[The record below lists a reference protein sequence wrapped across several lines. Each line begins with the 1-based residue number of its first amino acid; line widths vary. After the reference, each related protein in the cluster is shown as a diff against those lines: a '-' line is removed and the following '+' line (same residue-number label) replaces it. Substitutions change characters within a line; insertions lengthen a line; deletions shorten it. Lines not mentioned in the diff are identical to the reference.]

1 MSGQLDLLIQHGYSV
16 ILALVFLEHIGLP
29 IPGAPLLLAAG
40 ALAGLGQLDFSIALL
55 AALLGCGLSDAFWFE
70 VGRRQGNG
78 MLRLLC
84 RFSVE
89 RDSCVRR
96 TESTFARRGPGTL
109 LLAKFVPG
117 LNSVAAPLA
126 GLSGMSR
133 LRFHA
138 LAGTGALLWAA
149 SWMSVGWIFRYEL
162 DRVMPALSAMGL
174 RCGLGLTFAGLVWI
188 GWLVHQRGQRRRVL
202 LRPLVAVG
210 SEPS

>member
-55 AALLGCGLSDAFWFE
+55 AALLGCGLSDAVWFE
-70 VGRRQGNG
+70 VGRRRGNG

-96 TESTFARRGPGTL
+96 TEDTFARRGPGTL
-109 LLAKFVPG
+109 LLAKFLPG

-133 LRFHA
+133 MRFHA

-149 SWMSVGWIFRYEL
+149 SWMSVGWIFRYEM

-174 RCGLGLTFAGLVWI
+174 RCGLGLTLAGLVWI
-188 GWLVHQRGQRRRVL
+188 GWLVHQRHPRRRGP
-202 LRPLVAVG
+202 LRPSMAVV